1 MRHLPAVG
9 WFVLAVAAA
18 GALTVLAGLRLGAGA
33 AIFAAGSSLAAVS
46 IIAWVVFASRRAFVE
61 AIDAAARSI
70 KVRPDAGDPAETL
83 RLIAAAF
90 HRAQAGESDAAK
102 ELLSYRAMLDAV
114 SEPVVALSPEG
125 EVTWANAAAEGLFGR
140 EGGLIGTP
148 IDALFTHPTMLD
160 LHASAVR
167 GAGRSERVRVALATG
182 NRALHATAVP
192 LREPGK
198 QGHSVLMTLR
208 DVTSL
213 DAAVQVKTDFVANAS
228 HELRTPISAIRT
240 AAETLDLI
248 DGDDEPEL
256 RARLRT
262 IIKGNVARLEEL
274 VRDLLDLSRLESPEF
289 RPRFSLVHMAE
300 VEAMIHEVYHDA
312 LGQRGLRIVFEA
324 GPQVETLRSDRSL
337 LHLVIKNL
345 VDNSIKFARDNSGI
359 VVRSYRKDASVI
371 IEVIDEGIG
380 IPLAHQERIF
390 ERFYQVDSARSPS
403 APHRGSG
410 LGLAI
415 VKHALRALGGDVT
428 VRSIWGQGTTMTVE
442 LRDAAVADPTI
453 DIPAQ

>member
-1 MRHLPAVG
+1 MKKAVHTEDLSERHGVGTKLKDASQPTLNEAESEELRALVSQAVEVIPPNWPLRTFAYRNPLIGFEHLP
-9 WFVLAVAAA
+9 FHE
-18 GALTVLAGLRLGAGA
+18 
-33 AIFAAGSSLAAVS
+33 AVS
-46 IIAWVVFASRRAFVE
+46 QAKHVLGGEGYLSTAEYRACY
-61 AIDAAARSI
+61 
-70 KVRPDAGDPAETL
+70 AEG
-83 RLIAAAF
+83 RIS
-90 HRAQAGESDAAK
+90 EK
-102 ELLSYRAMLDAV
+102 ELLSALRSRVPELAAQDTVRAGERSLHPEEILLVHFVHGIDPLDPKLWSWQLSEEDATHRIRPDVPQAIKDRLRSHGPGGDSEAV
-114 SEPVVALSPEG
+114 YVHALWSGALKALGLSEDGS
-125 EVTWANAAAEGLFGR
+125 
-140 EGGLIGTP
+140 
-148 IDALFTHPTMLD
+148 
-160 LHASAVR
+160 
-167 GAGRSERVRVALATG
+167 TG
-182 NRALHATAVP
+182 NH
-192 LREPGK
+192 
-198 QGHSVLMTLR
+198 GHSPT
-208 DVTSL
+208 T
-213 DAAVQVKTDFVANAS
+213 AKAGG
-228 HELRTPISAIRT
+228 SAHAEHGPTQQRIRT